1 MEIIKFIAAIITSSL
16 FIYLG
21 VYSLYLFIFSVAGKL
36 IKIKKTPESSALSK
50 FVIYICSYKEDEIIL
65 NSAANAI
72 TLNYPRDLFHICVIA
87 DSLKPETVEKLKK
100 MPIQV
105 LEVIFESST
114 KSKALHKAIEN
125 TTGNF
130 DAAIVFDIDNIA
142 APDFLYQINN
152 YLKAGNRV
160 VQGHRVAKNT
170 NTPIAVLDAIS
181 EEINNHIFRKS
192 QRVFNLSA
200 AIIGSGMALEYNLF
214 KEVML
219 QIDAVGGFDK
229 EMGLLLTRNKIGV
242 AYAENALIYDEKVS
256 NPEVFKKQ
264 RRRWLSAQFNLLKKY
279 GSTGFG
285 ELFKH
290 GNFDYFNEIYQTA
303 ILPRIL
309 MLGLMPFMLI
319 ISLVLPGVGPG
330 WQLWLAA
337 TACCYTGI
345 LIAVPAAFF
354 NDKLLG
360 AVLKIPLIFFT
371 MVLLLFKLK
380 GANKKFIHTPHG
392 ANTEPGVAIK

>member
-1 MEIIKFIAAIITSSL
+1 MEIIKFIASVITTVI

-21 VYSLYLFIFSVAGKL
+21 VYSLYLFIFSVAGKIVAVKNPPVSTSL
-36 IKIKKTPESSALSK
+36 AR

-72 TLNYPRDLFHICVIA
+72 TLDYPKDLFHICVIA
-87 DSLKPETVEKLKK
+87 DSLKPETIEKLKR

-105 LEVIFESST
+105 LEVVFESST

-125 TTGNF
+125 TEDSF

-152 YLKAGNRV
+152 YLQAGNLV

-170 NTPIAVLDAIS
+170 NTPIAILDAIS

-214 KEVML
+214 KEVMM

-279 GSTGFG
+279 GSSGLTV
-285 ELFKH
+285 LFRD
-290 GNFDYFNEIYQTA
+290 GNFDYFNEIYQTS

-309 MLGLMPFMLI
+309 MLGLMPFMLMV
-319 ISLVLPGVGPG
+319 SLLTPGIGPE
-330 WQLWLAA
+330 WQLWLTA
-337 TACCYTGI
+337 TACCYLGI
-345 LIAVPAAFF
+345 LIAVPVAFF
-354 NDKLLG
+354 NDKLLS

-380 GANKKFIHTPHG
+380 GANKKFIHTPHLQS
-392 ANTEPGVAIK
+392 AE

>member
-1 MEIIKFIAAIITSSL
+1 MEIIKFIAAIITTVI

-21 VYSLYLFIFSVAGKL
+21 VYSLYLFVFSAAGKL
-36 IKIKKTPESSALSK
+36 IRVKNPPVSERLSK

-65 NSAANAI
+65 NSAASAI

-87 DSLKPETVEKLKK
+87 DSLKPETIQKLRK

-105 LEVIFESST
+105 LEVVFESST

-125 TTGNF
+125 TTGSF
-130 DAAIVFDIDNIA
+130 DAAIVFDIDNVA
-142 APDFLYQINN
+142 SPDFLYEINN
-152 YLKAGNRV
+152 YLQAGNKV

-170 NTPIAVLDAIS
+170 NTSIAVLDAIS

-200 AIIGSGMALEYNLF
+200 AIIGSGMALEYDLF
-214 KEVML
+214 KNVML
-219 QIDAVGGFDK
+219 RIDAVGGFDK
-229 EMGLLLTRNKIGV
+229 EMGLLLTRDKISV

-256 NPEVFKKQ
+256 NPEIFKKQ

-279 GSTGFG
+279 GTSAFG
-285 ELFKH
+285 ALLKD
-290 GNFDYFNEIYQTA
+290 GNFDYCNEIYQTA

-309 MLGLMPFMLI
+309 MLGLMPFMLVV
-319 ISLVLPGVGPG
+319 SLLTPGIGPG

-345 LIAVPAAFF
+345 VIAIPAAFV

-360 AVLKIPLIFFT
+360 AVLRIPMIFFT
-371 MVLLLFKLK
+371 MLTLLFKLK
-380 GANKKFIHTPHG
+380 GANKKFIHTPHIHN
-392 ANTEPGVAIK
+392 AEQSV

>member
-1 MEIIKFIAAIITSSL
+1 MEIIKLIAAIITSVL

-21 VYSLYLFIFSVAGKL
+21 IYSLYLFVFSVAGKV
-36 IKIKKTPESSALSK
+36 IAVKKPLAGTNLAR

-72 TLNYPRDLFHICVIA
+72 TLDYPKDLFHICVIA
-87 DSLKPETVEKLKK
+87 DSLKPETLEKLKQ
-100 MPIQV
+100 MPLQV
-105 LEVIFESST
+105 LEVVFESST

-125 TTGNF
+125 TSDNF

-152 YLKAGNRV
+152 YLQAGNRV
-160 VQGHRVAKNT
+160 IQGHRVAKNT
-170 NTPIAVLDAIS
+170 NTSIAILDAIS
-181 EEINNHIFRKS
+181 EEVNNHIFRKS

-214 KEVML
+214 KNVML

-229 EMGLLLTRNKIGV
+229 EMGLLLTRNKISV
-242 AYAENALIYDEKVS
+242 AYAEDALIYDEKVS

-279 GSTGFG
+279 GGSGFAA
-285 ELFKH
+285 LFKN
-290 GNFDYFNEIYQTA
+290 GNFDYFNEIYQLA

-309 MLGLMPFMLI
+309 MLGLMPFMLVV
-319 ISLVLPGVGPG
+319 SLLIPGIGPS
-330 WQLWLAA
+330 WHLWLLG
-337 TACCYTGI
+337 TFFCYTGI
-345 LIAVPAAFF
+345 LIAIPAAFF

-360 AVLKIPLIFFT
+360 AVIKIPMIFFT
-371 MVLLLFKLK
+371 MFLLLFKLK
-380 GANKKFIHTPHG
+380 GANKKFIHTPHTHS
-392 ANTEPGVAIK
+392 AK

>member
-1 MEIIKFIAAIITSSL
+1 MDIIKFIIAIITSIL

-21 VYSLYLFIFSVAGKL
+21 VYSLYLFILSVSGKL
-36 IKIKKTPESSALSK
+36 FPVKTPPATIKLSK
-50 FVIYICSYKEDEIIL
+50 FVVYICSYKEDEIIL
-65 NSAANAI
+65 NSAASAI
-72 TLNYPRDLFHICVIA
+72 TLDYPKDLFHICVIA

-105 LEVIFESST
+105 LEVVFESST

-125 TTGNF
+125 TVDGF
-130 DAAIVFDIDNIA
+130 DAAIVFDIDNVA

-152 YLKAGNRV
+152 YLQAGNRV

-170 NTPIAVLDAIS
+170 NTPIAILDAIS
-181 EEINNHIFRKS
+181 EEVNNHIFRKA

-200 AIIGSGMALEYNLF
+200 AIIGSGMALEYQLF
-214 KEVML
+214 KDVML

-229 EMGLLLTRNKIGV
+229 EMGLILTRNKIGV
-242 AYAENALIYDEKVS
+242 AYAEKALIFDEKVS

-264 RRRWLSAQFNLLKKY
+264 RRRWLSAQFNLLKVY
-279 GSTGFG
+279 GLSGFAQ
-285 ELFKH
+285 LFKH
-290 GNFDYFNEIYQTA
+290 GNFDYFNEIYQLS
-303 ILPRIL
+303 ILPRVL
-309 MLGLMPFMLI
+309 MLGLMPFMLFVSI
-319 ISLVLPGVGPG
+319 LTPGIGPG

-345 LIAVPAAFF
+345 LVAIPASFL
-354 NDKLLG
+354 NDKFLG
-360 AVLKIPLIFFT
+360 AVMRLPLIFFT

-380 GANKKFIHTPHG
+380 GANKKFIHTPHIHN
-392 ANTEPGVAIK
+392 AE

>member
-1 MEIIKFIAAIITSSL
+1 MEIIKYIAALIMSAL

-21 VYSLYLFIFSVAGKL
+21 IYSLYLFIFSAAGKL
-36 IKIKKTPESSALSK
+36 IRVNKPPVSAALSK

-65 NSAANAI
+65 NSAASAI
-72 TLNYPRDLFHICVIA
+72 TIDYPTDRFHICVIA
-87 DSLKPETVEKLKK
+87 DSLKPETVAKLKK
-100 MPIQV
+100 MPLQV
-105 LEVIFESST
+105 LEVVFESST

-125 TTGNF
+125 TSEGF
-130 DAAIVFDIDNIA
+130 DAAVVFDIDNIA

-152 YLKAGNRV
+152 YLQAGNRV
-160 VQGHRVAKNT
+160 VQGHRLAKNT
-170 NTPIAVLDAIS
+170 NTPIAILDAIS

-200 AIIGSGMALEYNLF
+200 AIIGSGMALEYKLF

-229 EMGLLLTRNKIGV
+229 EMGLLLTRNNIGV
-242 AYAENALIYDEKVS
+242 AYAEDALIYDEKVS

-264 RRRWLSAQFNLLKKY
+264 RRRWLSAQFNLFKKY
-279 GSTGFG
+279 GTNGLA

-290 GNFDYFNEIYQTA
+290 GNFDYFSEIYQTA
-303 ILPRIL
+303 ILPRVL
-309 MLGLMPFMLI
+309 MLGLMPFMLL
-319 ISLVLPGVGPG
+319 ISVLTPGIGPG
-330 WQLWLAA
+330 WQLWLIA
-337 TACCYTGI
+337 TGCCYAGI
-345 LIAVPAAFF
+345 LIAVPASFF

-380 GANKKFIHTPHG
+380 GANKKFIHTPHVQSLETG
-392 ANTEPGVAIK
+392 D

>member
-1 MEIIKFIAAIITSSL
+1 MEILNFIATLITTIL

-21 VYSLYLFIFSVAGKL
+21 LYSFYLFVFSVAGKL
-36 IKIKKTPESSALSK
+36 VRVAAPAKSTSLAK
-50 FVIYICSYKEDEIIL
+50 FVIYICSYKEDDIIL

-72 TLNYPRDLFHICVIA
+72 TLDYPKELFHICVIA
-87 DSLKPETVEKLKK
+87 DSLQPETIEKLKK
-100 MPIQV
+100 MPLQV
-105 LEVIFESST
+105 VEVVFESST

-125 TTGNF
+125 TADGF
-130 DAAIVFDIDNIA
+130 DAAVVFDIDNVA

-152 YLKAGNRV
+152 YLQAGNRV
-160 VQGHRVAKNT
+160 IQGHRVAKNT
-170 NTPIAVLDAIS
+170 NTSIAILDAIS
-181 EEINNHIFRKS
+181 EEVNNHIFRKS

-200 AIIGSGMALEYNLF
+200 AIIGSGMALEFKLF

-229 EMGLLLTRNKIGV
+229 EMGLLLTRNKISV
-242 AYAENALIYDEKVS
+242 AYAEDALIYDEKVS

-279 GSTGFG
+279 GSNGFA

-309 MLGLMPFMLI
+309 MLGLMPFMLA
-319 ISLVLPGVGPG
+319 ISLLTPGIGPD
-330 WQLWLAA
+330 WHLWLAA
-337 TACCYTGI
+337 TVMCYIGVV
-345 LIAVPAAFF
+345 IAIPTNFYNGKFF
-354 NDKLLG
+354 G
-360 AVLKIPLIFFT
+360 ALVRIPLIFFT
-371 MVLLLFKLK
+371 MLMLLFKLK
-380 GANKKFIHTPHG
+380 GANKKFIHTPHIQ
-392 ANTEPGVAIK
+392 TTK

>member
-1 MEIIKFIAAIITSSL
+1 MEIIKFIASIITSIL
-16 FIYLG
+16 FVYLG
-21 VYSLYLFIFSVAGKL
+21 VYSLYLFIFSLAGKL
-36 IKIKKTPESSALSK
+36 IKVPPPPASTRLAK
-50 FVIYICSYKEDEIIL
+50 FIIYICSYKEDEIIL
-65 NSAANAI
+65 NSAASAI
-72 TLNYPRDLFHICVIA
+72 TIDYPKDLFHICVIA
-87 DSLKPETVEKLKK
+87 DSLQPATVEKLKK

-105 LEVIFESST
+105 LEVVFESST

-125 TTGNF
+125 TSGNF
-130 DAAIVFDIDNIA
+130 DAAVVFDIDNVA

-152 YLKAGNRV
+152 YLQAGNRV

-170 NTPIAVLDAIS
+170 NTPIAILDAIS
-181 EEINNHIFRKS
+181 EEINNHLFRKS

-200 AIIGSGMALEYNLF
+200 AIIGSGMALEFNLF
-214 KEVML
+214 KEIML

-264 RRRWLSAQFNLLKKY
+264 RRRWLSAQFNLMRKY
-279 GSTGFG
+279 GSSGFTA
-285 ELFKH
+285 LFKE

-309 MLGLMPFMLI
+309 MLGLMPLMLL
-319 ISLVLPGVGPG
+319 ISVITPGIGPG
-330 WQLWLAA
+330 WHLWLTA
-337 TACCYTGI
+337 TACCYLGI

-354 NDKLLG
+354 NEKLLG
-360 AVLKIPLIFFT
+360 AVLKIPMIFFT

-380 GANKKFIHTPHG
+380 GANKKFIHTPHIHSS
-392 ANTEPGVAIK
+392 E